1 MLLAHR
7 RVPAM
12 DLPPLMMVMVRAA
25 GWVGTAAW
33 AAARLEAAVR
43 VAARIEGAAA
53 ASLLFSCSSSFSG
66 LVQ

>member
-7 RVPAM
+7 RVPAK
-12 DLPPLMMVMVRAA
+12 DLPPLMMVLVRAA

-43 VAARIEGAAA
+43 AAARIEGAA
-53 ASLLFSCSSSFSG
+53 SCSSSFSG